1 MRFEVVDGCPVPAA
15 LADEV
20 RELKRL
26 TGAALNSCDRSP
38 EAEPMLRRLGKMS
51 QRQLFDGFIAG
62 LPGFNPANPPGR
74 STHER
79 RNDGIAFPG
88 PAGMR
93 LRYWQVGMD
102 WSNAP
107 AVTDAARRRGW
118 IATLTYPNNPREGHH
133 VNFRRLPRLAS
144 TRVLKHGSRGPD
156 VLLLERRLHR
166 LLSPFDGKG
175 YMAES
180 HGRPQTR
187 FGKSVEAGLR
197 RFQKDHHLK
206 ADGVYGE
213 HTHAQL
219 LLALRRQKRLG
230 REGLRKGQRSIG
242 LVWQMQRRLARA
254 TDAQGT
260 SYFPHRPTGRFGA
273 KTEECLKHFQ
283 RDEGLEPDG
292 VFGPKTSAALLRL
305 LRGERATRRRP
316 Q

>member
-1 MRFEVVDGCPVPAA
+1 MRFEIVDSCPVPAE

-51 QRQLFDGFIAG
+51 QRQLFEGFIAG

-88 PAGMR
+88 PPGMR

-107 AVTDAARRRGW
+107 AVNDAARGRGW
-118 IATLTYPNNPREGHH
+118 IATLTYPRNPREGHH
-133 VNFRRLPRLAS
+133 VNFRREPRLAR
-144 TRVLKHGSRGPD
+144 TRVLKLGSRGPD
-156 VLLLERRLHR
+156 VLLLKRRLHG
-166 LLSPFDGKG
+166 LLSPFDGKR
-175 YMAES
+175 YLTES
-180 HGRPQTR
+180 PRRTQAS
-187 FGKSVEAGLR
+187 FGKGVEAGLR
-197 RFQKDHHLK
+197 RFQKEHHLK
-206 ADGVYGE
+206 PDGVFGE

-219 LLALRRQKRLG
+219 LLALRRQKRLR
-230 REGLRKGQRSIG
+230 REGLRKGQRSVG

-254 TDAQGT
+254 TDAQGK

-273 KTEECLKHFQ
+273 KTEDCVKRFQ
-283 RDEGLEPDG
+283 RDQRLEPDG
-292 VFGPKTSAALLRL
+292 VFGPNTSAALLRL
-305 LRGERATRRRP
+305 LRRGRGARR
-316 Q
+316 